1 MGDCRATFF
10 QLELEEQGMSKQ
22 QSAQI
27 IEFPRR
33 PQPRPVPSV
42 MDYESW
48 YHADEIRKDQPGRV

>member
-1 MGDCRATFF
+1 MSGQRATLF

-33 PQPRPVPSV
+33 PQPRPTATVV
-42 MDYESW
+42 DYESW
-48 YHADEIRKDQPGRV
+48 YHADEIRKDQSGRA